1 MLAERLKELRKKENL
16 TQAELAKI
24 LFVDQTAVSSWER
37 GKSMPDTTKLQ
48 RIASTFGVSIDSLMY
63 NNGNEDNSSH
73 GTKIPVLGRVQ
84 AGIPTSAISEI
95 LDYEE
100 IPADM
105 AERGEY
111 FGLLVRGDSMSPD
124 LKDGD
129 VVIVRCQEDVE
140 NGEMAIVA
148 VNGDNA
154 TVKKVYKSTQGITL
168 VPINPAYDT
177 KMYTNEEILRL
188 PVEIRGKVVEL
199 RRKIG

>member
-1 MLAERLKELRKKENL
+1 MFSERLKALRKDRGMTQKQMAEKL
-16 TQAELAKI
+16 FVTQATVSAWECGVAMPDGNKLQNLAQI
-24 LFVDQTAVSSWER
+24 LNVTVSSLI
-37 GKSMPDTTKLQ
+37 GDDTKS
-48 RIASTFGVSIDSLMY
+48 IGV
-63 NNGNEDNSSH
+63 
-73 GTKIPVLGRVQ
+73 TIPVLGRVQ

-95 LDYEE
+95 IDYEE

-105 AERGEY
+105 AARGEY

-177 KMYTNEEILRL
+177 KMYTNNEILRL